1 MQNPDHFSVQ
11 INNIPAKSKE
21 VKSWK
26 PLAIGWLVILVLL
39 LVGLTF
45 ITDMPNQSYSG
56 RFNPLVASEIRIR
69 DRLQSHVSVI
79 AGTIG
84 ERNIWHYLKLK
95 AAENYIR
102 DSFIELGY
110 SVEEQ
115 SFDSEGR
122 EVRNLS
128 AELPGSSNPEEIIV
142 IGAHYDSVA
151 DSSGAN
157 DNSTGVAALLE
168 LARVLKQQQLPRT
181 VRFVAFVNEEQ
192 PFFQTETMGSHVNAV
207 RSQKRGEQ
215 IVAMLSLET
224 IGYYSDALDSQR
236 YPFPFNFYYP
246 SEGNFIGFVGNLKSR
261 SLVRQ
266 AIGSFRQHTE
276 FPSEG
281 VASPGWIPGI
291 GLSDHWAF
299 WEAGYAAIMITD
311 TAPFR
316 YPYYHSLGDTPDK
329 IDYPKT
335 ARVVNGIAK
344 VIMDLTR
351 INKDKI

>member
-1 MQNPDHFSVQ
+1 MKHIATKP
-11 INNIPAKSKE
+11 KE
-21 VKSWK
+21 AKSWK
-26 PLAIGWLVILVLL
+26 YLALGWLVIPVLL
-39 LVGLTF
+39 LVGLMF

-56 RFNPLVASEIRIR
+56 PFNPLIASEITIR
-69 DRLQSHVSVI
+69 DRLQSHVSMI

-102 DSFIELGY
+102 DTFMELGY

-122 EVRNLS
+122 EVKNLL
-128 AELPGSSNPEEIIV
+128 AELPGNSNPEEIIV

-151 DSSGAN
+151 DSSGAD
-157 DNSTGVAALLE
+157 DNSTGIAALLE
-168 LARVLKQQQLPRT
+168 LARLLEQQKLPRT

-192 PFFQTETMGSHVNAV
+192 PFFQTETMGSLVNATQ
-207 RSQKRGEQ
+207 SQKRGEQ

-224 IGYYSDALDSQR
+224 IGYYSEELDSQR
-236 YPFPFNFYYP
+236 YPFPFSFYYP
-246 SEGNFIGFVGNLKSR
+246 SKGNFIGFVGNLGSR
-261 SLVRQ
+261 ALVRQ
-266 AIGSFRQHTE
+266 AIDSFRQHTE

-281 VASPGWIPGI
+281 VAAPSWIHGI

-344 VIMDLTR
+344 VIMVLTR
-351 INKDKI
+351 ISKDKI